1 LRKATGLAGRKDVIS
16 LGTAATAAAMDARR
30 QTYDARYADRRMAD
44 WLAGQI
50 AAGAD
55 LIAHGS
61 AT

>member
-1 LRKATGLAGRKDVIS
+1 LRKATGLTGRKDVIS
-16 LGTAATAAAMDARR
+16 LGTATAAAMDARR

-44 WLAGQI
+44 WLAGKI

-55 LIAHGS
+55 LITVGS